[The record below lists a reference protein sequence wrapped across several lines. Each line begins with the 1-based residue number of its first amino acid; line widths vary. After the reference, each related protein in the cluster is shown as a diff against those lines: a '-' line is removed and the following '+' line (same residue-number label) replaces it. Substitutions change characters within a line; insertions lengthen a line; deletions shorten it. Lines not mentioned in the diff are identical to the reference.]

1 MAADA
6 GVLPPVTLPAHERP
20 RLSRF
25 DRAAGP
31 VSSSPLLFLAP
42 LMDFVMNVWPLQLDK
57 VNWRYGAFGL
67 AGGFLLTPLLGLVML
82 MVASILFENRRV
94 LSFTAVLS
102 SIVALG
108 LILLSMAFILDSVQM
123 RRRDVPETRRGSSTQ
138 GVLKALVK
146 DVTGAVCAA
155 WVAFGSFRSLSG
167 VVGPAKRVTVRRWS

>member
-1 MAADA
+1 MSDQ
-6 GVLPPVTLPAHERP
+6 TS
-20 RLSRF
+20 SRF

-31 VSSSPLLFLAP
+31 VYFLALLFLALP
-42 LMDFVMNVWPLQLDK
+42 LLDFVMNVWPLQLDK

-82 MVASILFENRRV
+82 MVASILFDNRRV
-94 LSFTAVLS
+94 LSMTAVLS

-123 RRRDVPETRRGSSTQ
+123 RSGVPETQKRIFDA

-146 DVTGAVCAA
+146 DVTGAICAA

-167 VVGPAKRVTVRRWS
+167 ALAPSKRGDGSPLVVGARAEKAGG

>member
-1 MAADA
+1 MSDQ
-6 GVLPPVTLPAHERP
+6 TS
-20 RLSRF
+20 SRF

-31 VSSSPLLFLAP
+31 VYFLAILFLALP
-42 LMDFVMNVWPLQLDK
+42 LMDYVMNVWPLQLDK

-94 LSFTAVLS
+94 LSLTAVLS

-108 LILLSMAFILDSVQM
+108 LILLSMAFILDSLQM
-123 RRRDVPETRRGSSTQ
+123 RSGVPASQ
-138 GVLKALVK
+138 KKIFDAGVLKALVK

-155 WVAFGSFRSLSG
+155 WVAFGSFRHLSSKG
-167 VVGPAKRVTVRRWS
+167 AAVRRADGSPLVVGARPEKAGS

>member
-1 MAADA
+1 MNDQ
-6 GVLPPVTLPAHERP
+6 TS
-20 RLSRF
+20 SRF

-31 VSSSPLLFLAP
+31 VYFLALLFLALP
-42 LMDFVMNVWPLQLDK
+42 LMDFIMNVWPLQLDK

-82 MVASILFENRRV
+82 MVASILFESRRV
-94 LSFTAVLS
+94 LSITAVLS

-108 LILLSMAFILDSVQM
+108 LILLSMAFVLDSVQM
-123 RRRDVPETRRGSSTQ
+123 RSGVPVGQKRIFDA

-146 DVTGAVCAA
+146 DVTGAICAA

-167 VVGPAKRVTVRRWS
+167 AMAPSKRADGSPLVVGARAEKARG

>member
-1 MAADA
+1 MSDQ
-6 GVLPPVTLPAHERP
+6 TS
-20 RLSRF
+20 SRF

-31 VSSSPLLFLAP
+31 VYFLAFLFLALP
-42 LMDFVMNVWPLQLDK
+42 LMDFVMNVWPLQIDK

-82 MVASILFENRRV
+82 MVASILFGSRRV
-94 LSFTAVLS
+94 LSITAVLS

-123 RRRDVPETRRGSSTQ
+123 RSGVPESQKRIFDA

-146 DVTGAVCAA
+146 DITGAICAA

-167 VVGPAKRVTVRRWS
+167 VLAPSKRADGSPLVIGARAEKASS

>member
-1 MAADA
+1 MNDQ
-6 GVLPPVTLPAHERP
+6 TS
-20 RLSRF
+20 SRF

-31 VSSSPLLFLAP
+31 VYFLAFLFLALP

-94 LSFTAVLS
+94 LSITAVLGT
-102 SIVALG
+102 IVALG
-108 LILLSMAFILDSVQM
+108 LILLSMAFILDSLQM
-123 RRRDVPETRRGSSTQ
+123 RSAVPVSQKRIFDA

-146 DVTGAVCAA
+146 DVTGAICAA
-155 WVAFGSFRSLSG
+155 WVAFGSFRSLSVLAPFKRADG
-167 VVGPAKRVTVRRWS
+167 SPLVVGARAEKARS